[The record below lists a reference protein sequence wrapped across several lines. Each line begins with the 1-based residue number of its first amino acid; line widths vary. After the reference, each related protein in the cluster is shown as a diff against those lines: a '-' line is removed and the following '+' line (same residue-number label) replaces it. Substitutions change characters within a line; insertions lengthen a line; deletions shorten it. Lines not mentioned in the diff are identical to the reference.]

1 MRGAMLRALV
11 GQLAAYPR
19 EEWPGALKK
28 LSEDERRVLDDHWP
42 IWAHDGQLPAGDDWT
57 VWLIRAGRGFGKT
70 RAGAEWVSAMARAR
84 PEARIALVGATMD
97 EVRAVMVEGASGLIA
112 LCRHGEHHE
121 WRSGT
126 GEFTFAS
133 GARAF
138 VYSAEAPEKLRGPEH
153 DVAWCDEL
161 AKWRHA
167 EATWDNL
174 MLGLRIGDRPQTVV
188 TTTPRPTRL
197 MRRIMAM
204 PGLIETRGRTSDNT
218 NLSDTVQATFHAQY
232 AGTRLGRQELEG
244 DLVEEVADAFW
255 TRDLLDAHR
264 VVAPPPLVRVVVG
277 VDPPAGTKG
286 DACGIVAIGRCE
298 AGIGYV
304 LEDASVR
311 GMTPEGWARAVAA
324 CAARHGADRVVAESN
339 QGGAMVESVLR
350 SVWPDM
356 PVKLAFAHQGK
367 GARAEPVSALYP
379 SGRIRHCGQWP
390 ELEDELCGL
399 SPAGYDGP
407 GRSPDRADALVW
419 AAWFLME
426 PPKAVASVREL

>member
-1 MRGAMLRALV
+1 MDEAMLRRLAI
-11 GQLAAYPR
+11 QLAAHPR
-19 EEWPGALKK
+19 AQWPDALKR
-28 LSEDERRVLDDHWP
+28 LTEAERRVLDDRWP
-42 IWAHDGQLPAGDDWT
+42 VWAHDGQLPGRDDWT

-70 RAGAEWVSAMARAR
+70 RAGAEWVSAVARQR
-84 PEARIALVGATMD
+84 PGARIALVGATMD
-97 EVRAVMVEGASGLIA
+97 EVRAVMIEGASGLIA
-112 LCRHGEHHE
+112 LGRHGEHHE

-126 GEFTFAS
+126 GEFTFDS

-174 MLGLRIGDRPQTVV
+174 MLGLRIGERPQAVV

-204 PGLIETRGRTSDNT
+204 PGLIETRGRTQDNLH
-218 NLSDTVQATFHAQY
+218 LSDQVHATFRDQY

-244 DLVEEVADAFW
+244 EMVEDVADAFW
-255 TRDLLDAHR
+255 TRDLRDRHR

-286 DACGIVAIGRCE
+286 DACGIVAMGRC
-298 AGIGYV
+298 ADGIRYV

-311 GMTPEGWARAVAA
+311 GATPEGWARAVAA

-339 QGGAMVESVLR
+339 QGGDMVESVLR
-350 SVWPDM
+350 TAWSDM
-356 PVKLAFAHQGK
+356 PVTLKVARIGK
-367 GARAEPVSALYP
+367 GARAEPVSAQYP

-419 AAWFLME
+419 AATALMD
-426 PPKAVASVREL
+426 PPRAIASVREV

>member
-1 MRGAMLRALV
+1 MDEELLRALTDRM
-11 GQLAAYPR
+11 AARPR
-19 EEWPGALKK
+19 EEWAELLYQ
-28 LSEDERRVLDDHWP
+28 LSEEERRRLDEHWP
-42 IWAHDGQLPAGDDWT
+42 LWAHDGQLPGHDDWT

-70 RAGAEWVSAMARAR
+70 RAGAEWVSAVARAR

-112 LCRHGEHHE
+112 LCRHGERHE

-126 GEFTFAS
+126 GEFTFDS

-138 VYSAEAPEKLRGPEH
+138 VHSAEAPEKLRGPEH
-153 DVAWCDEL
+153 DLAWCDEL

-174 MLGLRIGDRPQTVV
+174 MLGLRIGERPQAVV

-197 MRRIMAM
+197 LRRIMAM
-204 PGLIETRGRTSDNT
+204 PGTIETRGATRDNLH
-218 NLSDTVQATFHAQY
+218 LSDRVQATFHDQY

-244 DLVEEVADAFW
+244 ELVADVADAFW
-255 TRDLLDAHR
+255 TRDLLDLHR
-264 VVAPPPLVRVVVG
+264 VVAPPPLMRVVIG

-286 DACGIVAIGRCE
+286 DACGIVAIGRCAE
-298 AGIGYV
+298 GISYV
-304 LEDASVR
+304 LADASVR
-311 GMTPEGWARAVAA
+311 GATPEGWARAVAA
-324 CAARHGADRVVAESN
+324 CAATYGADRVVAESN

-350 SVWPDM
+350 AAWPDM
-356 PVKLAFAHQGK
+356 PVTLKVATASK
-367 GARAEPVSALYP
+367 SARAEPVSAQYP

-419 AAWFLME
+419 AATALME
-426 PPKAVASVREL
+426 PPRAVASVRGI